1 MKHFQFGQVN
11 ARLVTD
17 VFIDIVKM
25 KDVELK
31 SMKISLPLSLSLYG
45 EEFSI
50 RCKIRGLFKNIPLTI
65 VVLGLCVSFDRSWS
79 FNTLRILVLNINILE
94 EYIYSTYKI

>member
-1 MKHFQFGQVN
+1 MRYFMCMKHFQFGQVN

-45 EEFSI
+45 EEF
-50 RCKIRGLFKNIPLTI
+50 F
-65 VVLGLCVSFDRSWS
+65 
-79 FNTLRILVLNINILE
+79 
-94 EYIYSTYKI
+94 TY